1 MLINIFEGFFVDLF
15 IDLSLVLVFEMFPLS
30 FERTDVV
37 FVVFEEEDESLWK
50 EGDLEEFVE
59 LKGSEE

>member
-1 MLINIFEGFFVDLF
+1 MDLF

-30 FERTDVV
+30 FERADVV
-37 FVVFEEEDESLWK
+37 FVVFEKEDESLWK